1 MVPFLNDSL
10 EVIIGCI
17 VKMFILNKVLKEAV
31 TSCQLIKI
39 KISNTRNQ
47 LVLDD
52 VKLTTGTG
60 VLLKSNNVNKDVK
73 NIFEKVI

>member
-1 MVPFLNDSL
+1 MMPFLNDSL

-17 VKMFILNKVLKEAV
+17 MKMFILNKVLKEAV
-31 TSCQLIKI
+31 TSCQLVKI

-60 VLLKSNNVNKDVK
+60 VLLKSHNVNKDVK
-73 NIFEKVI
+73 NIFEKVM